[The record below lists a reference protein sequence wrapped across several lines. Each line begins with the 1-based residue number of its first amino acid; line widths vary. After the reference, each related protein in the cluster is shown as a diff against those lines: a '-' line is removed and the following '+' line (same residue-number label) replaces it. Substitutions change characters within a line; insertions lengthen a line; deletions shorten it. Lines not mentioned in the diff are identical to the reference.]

1 MELESMKNIN
11 SFEVLNKYLDNSLPT
26 RRELLHW
33 LVDLPFLIELNNE
46 EGEESEDFAC
56 FYLNMAIPFINKALK
71 KKYGFKDAIH
81 FVNYNIFNN
90 DEVKNLKIEM
100 ENIIKLEDKNF
111 YEILIYLKKVN
122 QFH

>member
-1 MELESMKNIN
+1 MQLEPTQSLN
-11 SFEVLNKYLDNSLPT
+11 SFEVLNKYLDNSLPS

-33 LVDLPFLIELNNE
+33 LVDLPFLMELNNGA
-46 EGEESEDFAC
+46 GEESEDFAC

-90 DEVKNLKIEM
+90 DEDKKIKIEM
-100 ENIIKLEDKNF
+100 DNIIKLEDENF
-111 YEILIYLKKVN
+111 NEILIYLKKVN
-122 QFH
+122 KFH

>member
-46 EGEESEDFAC
+46 KGEESEDFAC

-71 KKYGFKDAIH
+71 KKYGFKEAIH
-81 FVNYNIFNN
+81 FINYNIFNN

-100 ENIIKLEDKNF
+100 ANIIKLEDKNF
-111 YEILIYLKKVN
+111 YEIVIYLKKVN
-122 QFH
+122 KFH